1 MYRYIYS
8 INLLLIF
15 IDNIFI
21 NVKGRYIKRE
31 IVMYKFYFFFKL
43 FI

>member
-21 NVKGRYIKRE
+21 NVKGRYIKRG

>member
-1 MYRYIYS
+1 MYRDIYS
-8 INLLLIF
+8 INLLLVF

-21 NVKGRYIKRE
+21 NVKGRYIKRG